1 MNRENVFQSLG
12 VFSHKKKI
20 SIIIIVR
27 TNSKLQKMQELII
40 KYCCRVGSTQL
51 RIFNKYGG
59 LK

>member
-1 MNRENVFQSLG
+1 MSSKVLG
-12 VFSHKKKI
+12 FSAIKKKI